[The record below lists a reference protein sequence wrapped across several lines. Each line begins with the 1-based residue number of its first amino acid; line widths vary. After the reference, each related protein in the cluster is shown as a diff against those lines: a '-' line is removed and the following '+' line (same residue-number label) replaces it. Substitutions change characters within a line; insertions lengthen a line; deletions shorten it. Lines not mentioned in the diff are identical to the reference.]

1 MFCLGVKIVLN
12 GAGGGVGKGKQYS
25 TTGVKV
31 YWWNRLSRCVDFF
44 LVLVK
49 RVGFDFGVIFSCAR
63 VLVS

>member
-31 YWWNRLSRCVDFF
+31 VESIISLR
-44 LVLVK
+44 
-49 RVGFDFGVIFSCAR
+49 
-63 VLVS
+63 